1 MRQLQR
7 SKARSRRASDE
18 VSSMP
23 LLLYAASSTNTC
35 LGPRNERLRHQAKE
49 SRIEAGAMSKRIKEL
64 EAAARSSSE
73 RISELEGKAEA
84 KAKPPTPKSHRHT
97 FISPS
102 TAPGALSAFSKQR
115 PSAVG
120 ALRRGMS
127 RTSES

>member
-18 VSSMP
+18 VSIMP

-35 LGPRNERLRHQAKE
+35 HGPRNERLRHQAKE
-49 SRIEAGAMSKRIKEL
+49 SRIEAGTMGKRISEL

-97 FISPS
+97 FISP
-102 TAPGALSAFSKQR
+102 GALSAFSKQR

-120 ALRRGMS
+120 ALRRGVS
-127 RTSES
+127 RSSES